1 MKLGEE
7 SIGHIEAAL
16 KELVA
21 YYPSNT
27 EDLPVTDIYFH
38 PVLEEDN
45 ALSIQNDEGEIARA
59 DIEEWNEAEA
69 DNDFYDQTSDVLKQC
84 IRRIRSQIEKMGVF
98 RPFSLFLTDTD
109 GEIVTE
115 LLLIDDKIALLD
127 DTFIK
132 GMNDD
137 LDKFLDKLM
146 KE

>member
-7 SIGHIEAAL
+7 SIAHIEDAL
-16 KELVA
+16 KEMIT
-21 YYPSNT
+21 YYPADT

-59 DIEEWNEAEA
+59 DVEEWNEAEA
-69 DNDFYDQTSDVLKQC
+69 DTDFYNQTADVLKQC
-84 IRRIRSQIEKMGVF
+84 IRRIRPQIEKMGVF
-98 RPFSLFLTDTD
+98 RPFSLFLTDTE

-132 GMNDD
+132 GMNND
-137 LDKFLDKLM
+137 LDEFLDKLM